1 MSSLAISMEAARA
14 ELRTPADFVRWG
26 TSRFNEACLCF
37 GHGADNALDEALA
50 LVLGT
55 LHLEPGLP
63 AELWQAVLTQPE
75 REQVLVNLVRRIE
88 ERIPAA
94 YITHTAWFAGSA
106 YYVDE
111 RVLVPRSPIA
121 ELVEGGFS
129 PWLDGV
135 EVAHILD
142 LCTGCGCIAAA
153 CAQVFPEAT
162 VVGVDLSQDALA
174 VAHDNIEALGLEQ
187 QVTLLESDLFARVE
201 GIFELIVS
209 NPPYVS
215 EASVAALPAEYH
227 HEPAMGLASGV
238 DGLDC
243 AHRILREAGR
253 YLAPNGVLVVE
264 VGESRPALTTAYPE
278 LPFMWLD
285 FVRGGENIFLLNAA
299 ELAAYNQ

>member
-1 MSSLAISMEAARA
+1 MSSQAIPMEAVRA

-26 TSRFNEACLCF
+26 TSRFNEAGLCF

-63 AELWQAVLTQPE
+63 AELWHAVLTQPE
-75 REQVLVNLVRRIE
+75 REQVLANLLRRIE

-94 YITHTAWFAGSA
+94 YITHTAWFAGSP

-121 ELVEGGFS
+121 ELVESGFS

-135 EVAHILD
+135 EVGRILD

-153 CAQVFPEAT
+153 CAQAFPEAE
-162 VVGVDLSQDALA
+162 VVGVDLSPEALA
-174 VAHDNIEALGLEQ
+174 VAHQNIGALGLKER
-187 QVTLLESDLFARVE
+187 VVLVESDLFSQVD
-201 GIFELIVS
+201 GTFDLIVS

-215 EASVAALPAEYH
+215 DASVAALPDEYH
-227 HEPAMGLASGV
+227 HEPAMGLASGA

-243 AHRILREAGR
+243 VHRILREAGG
-253 YLAPNGVLVVE
+253 YLAPDGVLVVE
-264 VGESRPALTTAYPE
+264 VGESRPALTAAYPE
-278 LPFMWLD
+278 LPFLWLD

-299 ELAAYNQ
+299 ELADYNQ